1 LRIEARCRRAGGA
14 MNEETTPPPT
24 TDIERRL
31 ELIGRATVA
40 IAAERSLPALLQRIV
55 DTAREVTNARYGA
68 LGVARESGGLAE
80 FITSGIT
87 PEQRAAIGPPPE
99 GHGLL
104 GVILRGSSAVRI
116 ADISA
121 HPLAFGFPPHHPP
134 MTSFL
139 GAPILLRGRN
149 LGNLYLTD
157 KQGAAEFTEEDEQL
171 IQVLAAHAA
180 IAIDSARLYEQTNE
194 TLAQRVRELHAAN
207 EQLQRLTALVITA
220 QEEERRR
227 IARELHD
234 DTAQALTSVLVRM
247 RLLARQATRDE
258 VRDGLYELLEL
269 TTDALDGVRRMALDL
284 RPSTLD
290 DLGLVPAVESYA
302 REFGERWGIAVRTRV
317 QGLSGRLPPDREL
330 IVYRVIQEAL
340 TNVAK
345 HAGAT
350 TVEISLQGEGE
361 HLIATVRDNGRGFAV
376 AQTLEARERGLGLFG
391 MQERAQLAGGY
402 VDVQSTPGAGTTVS
416 LVAPLHAEDADDSAA
431 AEL

>member
-1 LRIEARCRRAGGA
+1 MSEKQ
-14 MNEETTPPPT
+14 TPPT
-24 TDIERRL
+24 SDELARRL
-31 ELIGRATVA
+31 ALIGRATVA

-55 DTAREVTNARYGA
+55 DTARDVTGARYGA
-68 LGVARESGGLAE
+68 LGVVGESGGLAE

-87 PEQRAAIGPPPE
+87 AEQRAAIGSPPQ

-104 GVILRGSSAVRI
+104 GVILRGSAPVRLANI
-116 ADISA
+116 AA
-121 HPLAFGFPPHHPP
+121 HPLSSGFPPYHPP

-157 KQGAAEFTEEDEQL
+157 KQDGGEFTEEDEQL

-180 IAIDSARLYEQTNE
+180 IAIDSARLYEQANE
-194 TLAQRVRELHAAN
+194 ALAQRLRELHAAHV
-207 EQLQRLTALVITA
+207 QLQRLTALVITA

-234 DTAQALTSVLVRM
+234 DTAQALTSVLVRL
-247 RLLARQATRDE
+247 RLLARQAVRDE
-258 VRDGLYELLEL
+258 VRDGLHEVLDL
-269 TTDALDGVRRMALDL
+269 TVAALDGVRRMALDL

-302 REFGERWGIAVRTRV
+302 HAFGNRWGIRVRTDV
-317 QGLSGRLPPDREL
+317 QSVRGRLPPDREL
-330 IVYRVIQEAL
+330 LVYRVVQEAL

-350 TVEISLQGEGE
+350 AVEITMRSEDN
-361 HLIATVRDNGRGFAV
+361 HLTATVHDNGRGFNV
-376 AQTLEARERGLGLFG
+376 AETLAASERGLGLFG
-391 MQERAQLAGGY
+391 MEERAQLAGGSL
-402 VDVQSTPGAGTTVS
+402 DVQSAPGAGTTITLEVP
-416 LVAPLHAEDADDSAA
+416 LDAAPSGIHAPP
-431 AEL
+431 L